1 MSKQQRKKDRE
12 LKCVQVFKSAFPG
25 FPCGELLAE
34 EAQERPDVIVADAQ
48 GRLGIEVTC
57 ILHEPLKRTESESE
71 AVVDAARIIY
81 EKRNLPNLHLGVFL
95 SAQTQFNK
103 QNRNIFATAL
113 ADLVGANI
121 PAPNDITEVENDW
134 GNASAFPFE
143 IRSVLIWRPPS
154 LTRNCWTVA
163 SFGWIRENFV
173 QALQETIA
181 KKEARILGYDTGC
194 DALWLLIVGENS
206 SPSAFFDPS
215 ESTLSH
221 PYVSSFDRVFFL
233 ELFQAKASELRIA
246 KQGCVTAP
254 KPT

>member
-1 MSKQQRKKDRE
+1 VSTQQRKKDQE
-12 LKCVQVFKSAFPG
+12 LHYVEVFRRAFPAFPG
-25 FPCGELLAE
+25 GELLADE
-34 EAQERPDVIVADAQ
+34 DQERPDIIVAGAQ
-48 GRLGIEVTC
+48 GRLGIEVTR

-71 AVVDAARIIY
+71 AMVSAACSIY
-81 EKRNLPNLHLGVFL
+81 EERNLPNLHLGVFL
-95 SAQTQFNK
+95 SAQTPFNK
-103 QNRNIFATAL
+103 QNRKALATAL
-113 ADLVGANI
+113 ADLVTANI
-121 PAPNDITEVENDW
+121 PAPNGITEPENDW

-154 LTRNCWTVA
+154 LSRNCWTVA
-163 SFGWIRENFV
+163 SFGWIRENFA
-173 QALQETIA
+173 QTLQETIA

-206 SPSAFFDPS
+206 SPSAFFNPS

-246 KQGCVTAP
+246 KQGCVTTP
-254 KPT
+254 KPA